1 MISNYQT
8 AKRIIQEIKKGEWR
22 PLFNFEEK
30 TFLIALKGDDELW
43 INGPFFCELSGETKE
58 RFGIIFRH
66 WVWWAAARQLKHN
79 ALHKLGELDERAL

>member
-30 TFLIALKGDDELW
+30 TFLVATKGDDEIW
-43 INGPFFCELSGETKE
+43 ISNPFFCELSGATEE
-58 RFGIIFRH
+58 RFGIIFRY
-66 WVWWAAARQLKHN
+66 WVWWAAVKRLKHN
-79 ALHKLGELDERAL
+79 ALHTLGEINA

>member
-30 TFLIALKGDDELW
+30 TFLVATKGDDELW
-43 INGPFFCELSGETKE
+43 IDGPCFCELSGQTNE
-58 RFGIIFRH
+58 RLGIAFRH
-66 WVWWAAARQLKHN
+66 WVWWAAARQLKHE
-79 ALHKLGELDERAL
+79 ALHTLGEINA